1 MLVRFRLVFFLS
13 GCAFGYF
20 EAFPVVVG
28 FLVGMGTQFNAVIT
42 INEYLSTATKIILG
56 LGLCFELPIVI
67 FFLTRMGVV
76 SEYRKG
82 RLARHE
88 VCDAHPELK
97 RAAQSASEPTDMEC
111 PICEEDRIVLVTYAF
126 GARLP
131 ASGRCITTKG
141 ELAKLAKGRS
151 QLAAYVVE
159 VCPSC
164 SWNHLAKTFLLGTG

>member
-1 MLVRFRLVFFLS
+1 MTFRPDAIR
-13 GCAFGYF
+13 GNGQQAAG
-20 EAFPVVVG
+20 G
-28 FLVGMGTQFNAVIT
+28 VID
-42 INEYLSTATKIILG
+42 YRLA
-56 LGLCFELPIVI
+56 
-67 FFLTRMGVV
+67 RMGVV
-76 SEYRKG
+76 SEFRKG

-97 RAAQSASEPTDMEC
+97 RAAQSASEATDMEC
-111 PICEEDRIVLVTYAF
+111 PICEEDHIVLVTYAF
-126 GARLP
+126 GSRLP

-164 SWNHLAKTFLLGTG
+164 SWNHLARTFLIGAG

>member
-1 MLVRFRLVFFLS
+1 MTFRP
-13 GCAFGYF
+13 
-20 EAFPVVVG
+20 EALRG
-28 FLVGMGTQFNAVIT
+28 GEGQTRAGGVID
-42 INEYLSTATKIILG
+42 YRLA
-56 LGLCFELPIVI
+56 
-67 FFLTRMGVV
+67 RMSVV

-97 RAAQSASEPTDMEC
+97 RAAQSASEPTEMEC
-111 PICEEDRIVLVTYAF
+111 PICEEANIVLVTYAF

-131 ASGRCITTKG
+131 ASGRCITSKG

-159 VCPSC
+159 VCPEC
-164 SWNHLAKTFLLGTG
+164 SWNHLAKTFLLGTR

>member
-1 MLVRFRLVFFLS
+1 MTFRPDAIR
-13 GCAFGYF
+13 GNGQQAAG
-20 EAFPVVVG
+20 G
-28 FLVGMGTQFNAVIT
+28 VID
-42 INEYLSTATKIILG
+42 YRLA
-56 LGLCFELPIVI
+56 
-67 FFLTRMGVV
+67 RMGVV
-76 SEYRKG
+76 SDFRKG

-97 RAAQSASEPTDMEC
+97 RAAQSASEATDMEC
-111 PICEEDRIVLVTYAF
+111 PICEEDHIVLVTYAF
-126 GARLP
+126 GSRLP

-164 SWNHLAKTFLLGTG
+164 SWNHLARTFLLGAG

>member
-1 MLVRFRLVFFLS
+1 VTFRP
-13 GCAFGYF
+13 
-20 EAFPVVVG
+20 EAIRG
-28 FLVGMGTQFNAVIT
+28 GGQQAAGGVID
-42 INEYLSTATKIILG
+42 YRLA
-56 LGLCFELPIVI
+56 
-67 FFLTRMGVV
+67 RMGVV

-88 VCDAHPELK
+88 VCDAHPELR

-111 PICEEDRIVLVTYAF
+111 PICEDDKIVLVTYAF
-126 GARLP
+126 GSRLP

-141 ELAKLAKGRS
+141 ELAKLAKGRP

-164 SWNHLAKTFLLGTG
+164 SWNHLARTFLLGTG